1 VKVGLIVPVF
11 ARDPR
16 PAIAVATQADESGLD
31 GVFSYDHLFPINSP
45 DRPSLSALPMLAAM
59 ATQTERIA
67 LGTLVSRVTLLPL
80 PVLVDALVTLD
91 EIAGG
96 RAIAGI
102 GTGDRLTEPENQ
114 AYGMEFPP
122 LAERLRLLQEA
133 AQRLRERHI
142 RTWIGGRSPAVRA
155 IAARDADAWNSWDGP
170 LDELS
175 AFAAANQANQA
186 NQADQANQGTCEAT
200 WGGPPPPAEDL
211 ITHLQTLKD
220 VGVSWV
226 VYGPPASTDWTALVA
241 KLAGA
246 AKAVR

>member
-1 VKVGLIVPVF
+1 VKVGLLAPVF

-16 PAIAVATQADESGLD
+16 PALAVATQADESGLD
-31 GVFSYDHLFPINSP
+31 GVFCYDHLFPINSP

-59 ATQTERIA
+59 ATRTERIA

-80 PVLVDALVTLD
+80 PVLLDALVTLD

-102 GTGDRLTEPENQ
+102 GTGDRLTEPENK

-122 LAERLRLLQEA
+122 LAERLRLLEEA

-175 AFAAANQANQA
+175 AFAAANQA
-186 NQADQANQGTCEAT
+186 DQAHQGTCEAT

-211 ITHLQTLKD
+211 ATHLLTLKSA
-220 VGVSWV
+220 GVSWV
-226 VYGPPASTDWTALVA
+226 VYGPPASTDWTAFVA